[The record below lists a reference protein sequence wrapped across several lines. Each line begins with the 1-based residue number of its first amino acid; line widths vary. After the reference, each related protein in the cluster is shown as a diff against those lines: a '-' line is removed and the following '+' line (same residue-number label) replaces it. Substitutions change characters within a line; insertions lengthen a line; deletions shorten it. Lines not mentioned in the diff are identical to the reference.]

1 MPCGT
6 VLNGNDMEDKDIYDT
21 HIEEKD
27 IYDTLTDEQIMV
39 DLVGGYTRYL
49 SKFPYKDS
57 NDTAQRLIKSAR
69 NYENDRFPKLLD
81 RARAWDDFVS
91 LLPRIAMYQDTD
103 GQDLI
108 RVSDIMEYMREKGIL
123 QDEKA

>member
-1 MPCGT
+1 
-6 VLNGNDMEDKDIYDT
+6 MED
-21 HIEEKD
+21 KD
-27 IYDTLTDEQIMV
+27 IYDTLTDEQIMA
-39 DLVGGYTRYL
+39 DLVRGNTRYL
-49 SKFPYKDS
+49 ANVPYKDS
-57 NDTAQRLIKSAR
+57 DDLAQRLIKSAR

-103 GQDLI
+103 GQDLV
-108 RVSDIMEYMREKGIL
+108 RVSDIMEYMREKGIS

>member
-6 VLNGNDMEDKDIYDT
+6 ILNGNDMEDIYDT

-27 IYDTLTDEQIMV
+27 IYDTLTDEQIIT

-49 SKFPYKDS
+49 SKFSYKDS

-69 NYENDRFPKLLD
+69 NYEHERFPKLLD
-81 RARAWDDFVS
+81 RARAWDGFVS

-103 GQDLI
+103 GQDLV

-123 QDEKA
+123 QDENT